1 MILDPINFPYNEWPH
16 TLIFHPEHVLPFNR
30 FRIGYRYF
38 SDKWFF
44 LHTGTQEEHKWWFD
58 NNLMK
63 RSRYKWIKKEKIIH
77 KKKETFT
84 QITTRNRV
92 LQLIAIPLQY
102 WVHYDSNM
110 VAMQIIIIDQI
121 FCFTFKS
128 LNVSLISFTLYEN
141 EL

>member
-1 MILDPINFPYNEWPH
+1 MNDPTLWSFIQNMFCPLTDFALVIVIFQIN
-16 TLIFHPEHVLPFNR
+16 
-30 FRIGYRYF
+30 
-38 SDKWFF
+38 DFF
-44 LHTGTQEEHKWWFD
+44 LDTGTQGEHKWWFD

-92 LQLIAIPLQY
+92 LQLIAVPLQY
-102 WVHYDSNM
+102 WVYYDSNM

-128 LNVSLISFTLYEN
+128 LNVSFISFELNEN